1 MERRNR
7 KLINMNRLLIIVT
20 FLFFACDNFNQSKI
34 NFMSESQFNEI
45 IDPDFKLIDVRTT
58 EEFESGHIENAVH
71 IDFYSDSFQSKILN
85 LKKNSKII
93 LYCRTNN
100 RSSKSAD
107 FLLNND
113 YIDISVIEG
122 GITSWVKN
130 GNDITY
136 PKLD

>member
-1 MERRNR
+1 MEWRNH
-7 KLINMNRLLIIVT
+7 KLINMNRLFIIVT
-20 FLFFACDNFNQSKI
+20 FLFSGCDNFNQSKI
-34 NFMSESQFNEI
+34 NFISESQFNEI

-58 EEFESGHIENAVH
+58 QEFESGHIENAIH

-130 GNDITY
+130 GNDVTY

>member
-1 MERRNR
+1 MEWRNR
-7 KLINMNRLLIIVT
+7 KLINMNRLFVIVT
-20 FLFFACDNFNQSKI
+20 FLFFTCDNFNQSKI
-34 NFMSESQFNEI
+34 NFISESQFNEI
-45 IDPDFKLIDVRTT
+45 IDTDFNLIDVRTT
-58 EEFESGHIENAVH
+58 QEFESGHIENAIH

-93 LYCRTNN
+93 FYCRTNN
-100 RSSKSAD
+100 RRSKSAD

>member
-1 MERRNR
+1 MEWRDH
-7 KLINMNRLLIIVT
+7 KLINMNRLFIILT
-20 FLFFACDNFNQSKI
+20 FILFSCENFNQSKI

-100 RSSKSAD
+100 RSTKSAD

>member
-1 MERRNR
+1 MEWRNR
-7 KLINMNRLLIIVT
+7 KLINMNRLFVIVT
-20 FLFFACDNFNQSKI
+20 FLFFTCDNFNQSKI
-34 NFMSESQFNEI
+34 NFISESQFNEI
-45 IDPDFKLIDVRTT
+45 IDPDFNLIDVRTA

-113 YIDISVIEG
+113 YKDISVIEG

-130 GNDITY
+130 GNDISY

>member
-1 MERRNR
+1 MEWRNR
-7 KLINMNRLLIIVT
+7 KLINMNRLFVIVT
-20 FLFFACDNFNQSKI
+20 FLFFTCDNFNQSKI
-34 NFMSESQFNEI
+34 NFISESQFNEI

-58 EEFESGHIENAVH
+58 EEFESGHIENAIH

>member
-7 KLINMNRLLIIVT
+7 KLINMNRLFVIVT
-20 FLFFACDNFNQSKI
+20 FLFFTCDNFNQSKI
-34 NFMSESQFNEI
+34 NFISESQFNEI

-58 EEFESGHIENAVH
+58 EEFESGHIENAIH

-113 YIDISVIEG
+113 YVDISVIEG

>member
-1 MERRNR
+1 MEWRNR
-7 KLINMNRLLIIVT
+7 KLINMNRLFIIVT
-20 FLFFACDNFNQSKI
+20 FLFFTCDNFNQSKI
-34 NFMSESQFNEI
+34 NFISESQFNEI
-45 IDPDFKLIDVRTT
+45 IDPDFNLIDVRTIQ
-58 EEFESGHIENAVH
+58 EFESGHIENAVH

-93 LYCRTNN
+93 FYCRTNN

>member
-1 MERRNR
+1 MEWRNR
-7 KLINMNRLLIIVT
+7 KLINMNRLFVIVT
-20 FLFFACDNFNQSKI
+20 FLFFTCDNFNQSKI
-34 NFMSESQFNEI
+34 NFISESQFNEI

-58 EEFESGHIENAVH
+58 QEVESGHIENAIH

>member
-1 MERRNR
+1 MEWRNH
-7 KLINMNRLLIIVT
+7 KLINMNRLFIIVT

-45 IDPDFKLIDVRTT
+45 IDPDFNLIDVRTT

>member
-1 MERRNR
+1 MEWRNR
-7 KLINMNRLLIIVT
+7 KLINMNRLFIIVT
-20 FLFFACDNFNQSKI
+20 FLFFTCDNFNQSKI
-34 NFMSESQFNEI
+34 NFISESQFNEI
-45 IDPDFKLIDVRTT
+45 IDPDFNLIDVRTIQ
-58 EEFESGHIENAVH
+58 EFESGHIENAVH

-93 LYCRTNN
+93 FYCRTNN

-113 YIDISVIEG
+113 YIDLSVIEG
-122 GITSWVKN
+122 GITSWIKN

>member
-1 MERRNR
+1 
-7 KLINMNRLLIIVT
+7 
-20 FLFFACDNFNQSKI
+20 
-34 NFMSESQFNEI
+34 MSESQFNEI
-45 IDPDFKLIDVRTT
+45 IDPDFNLIDVRTT

-100 RSSKSAD
+100 RSTKSAD